1 MATAEYESLPQVS
14 TDAVKRGRDVAVM
27 KFGGTSVGD
36 TEKIKDVA
44 RRLVRAREEG
54 RRVVGVLSAM
64 GDTTDELIRLAH
76 EISPQPHPREY
87 DMLISVGERIS
98 NALCAMAVHDL
109 GHEAISLT
117 GSQAGIVTD
126 TVHGKAK
133 IAEVRAT
140 RINEALDAGKIVLV
154 AGFQGV
160 SADSHDVTTLGRGG
174 SDTTA
179 VALAAA
185 LGADVCEIYTD
196 VEGVFTA
203 DPRIVRDA
211 LKLRTVSY
219 EEMLE
224 MAATGARVMMARSVE
239 IARRYGVRLH
249 VRAAASD
256 SEGTWV
262 AEEGDLVL
270 EKAIVSGVTHDVS
283 EAKATIVA
291 VPDTPGVAARVF
303 RVLADAGVNIDMIV
317 QNVSAEGTTDISF
330 TLPKSDLPIARPILD
345 QLAADVGAK
354 ASELDDDIAK
364 VSLVGAGMKSH
375 PGVAADMFEALAEAG
390 INIEIIST
398 SSIRVSCVVRAADVE
413 RAVQAV
419 HDKFRIYAE
428 ERANA

>member
-1 MATAEYESLPQVS
+1 MATAEYESVPQVA
-14 TDAVKRGRDVAVM
+14 TDAVKSGRDVAVM

-36 TEKIKDVA
+36 TEKIKEVA

-64 GDTTDELIRLAH
+64 GNTTDELIRLAH

-133 IAEVRAT
+133 IAEIRAT
-140 RINEALDAGKIVLV
+140 RINDALDAGKIVLV

-196 VEGVFTA
+196 VEGVFSA
-203 DPRIVRDA
+203 DPRLVGDA
-211 LKLRTVSY
+211 LKLGTVSY

-249 VRAAASD
+249 VRAASSG

-317 QNVSAEGTTDISF
+317 QNVSADGATDISF
-330 TLPKSDLPIARPILD
+330 TLPKSDLPTAKPILD

-375 PGVAADMFEALAEAG
+375 PGVAADMFEALADAG

-419 HDKFRIYAE
+419 HDKFRLYAE